1 MKFAIITDQHFG
13 VRGDSVV
20 FHDMMD
26 KFYSEFFFPYLKE
39 HGIDLIVD
47 TGDTFDRRKY
57 VSFYTLSRARKYWF
71 DPIRDNNMKLI
82 TLVGNHV
89 IPYKNTL
96 QMNALD
102 LLLNDYDN
110 VEVISEPTELTLG
123 NMKTLMIPWI
133 CEDNYKQTM
142 DLIETTKAQV
152 AFGHLELGGFE
163 MYKGAGAGS
172 HDGMDSKIFQKFDF
186 VGSGHF
192 HHRSTKGNITYF
204 GCPYEMTWSDF
215 NDPKGFHIFDT
226 ETRLCTFI
234 ENPYR
239 MFYKFIYDDSKGTLT
254 DFTDIDYSPYKN
266 TYVKVIV
273 KNKNNPYWFDLFIDA
288 MEKAGPA
295 NIQVV
300 DDNLNLNLE
309 TDEDIVDEAEDTL
322 TILRKYVDN
331 LELDADKKKLDML
344 MRSLYEEAISI
355 E

>member
-20 FHDMMD
+20 FHDMME

-39 HGIDLIVD
+39 HDINLILD
-47 TGDTFDRRKY
+47 TGDTLDRRKY
-57 VSFYTLSRARKYWF
+57 ISFYTLSRARSYWF
-71 DPIRDNNMKLI
+71 DKIRDNNMSLI

-96 QMNALD
+96 EMNALD
-102 LLLNDYDN
+102 LLLSDYDN
-110 VEVISEPTELTLG
+110 IKVISKPAEIELG
-123 NMKTLMIPWI
+123 SMKTLLLPWI
-133 CEDNYKQTM
+133 CENNQKQTM
-142 DLIETTKAQV
+142 DLIKSTDAQV
-152 AFGHLELGGFE
+152 AFGHLELGGFS
-163 MYKGAGAGS
+163 MYKGDTG
-172 HDGMDSKIFQKFDF
+172 HEGMDSSVFQKFDF

-204 GCPYEMTWSDF
+204 GCPYEMTWSDY

-226 ETRLCTFI
+226 ETRTATFV
-234 ENPYR
+234 ENPFR
-239 MFYKFIYDDSKGTLT
+239 MFYKFVYDDSNAKLT
-254 DFTDIDYSPYKN
+254 DFTDIDYSPYRN

-273 KNKNNPYWFDLFIDA
+273 KNKNNPYWFDMFIDT
-288 MEKAGPA
+288 MEKSSPA

-322 TILRKYVDN
+322 TILRKYTDN
-331 LELDADKKKLDML
+331 LELDVDKKSLDNL
-344 MRSLYEEAISI
+344 IRSLYDEAMSI
-355 E
+355 D